1 MCNRQPDK
9 FKPLSDMQGFTFVEL
24 LVVLGIFAIAV
35 LAVAAMQVTSIN
47 TNASARMSGEASA
60 LAANQIEALMVLPYD
75 DDDLDPDPDLNP
87 HQITNGAYSVS
98 WDVTELDIDED
109 GTNDSK
115 KIVVTVQCAN
125 RNARDVRIEYI
136 KPEV

>member
-1 MCNRQPDK
+1 MR
-9 FKPLSDMQGFTFVEL
+9 GFTFVEL
-24 LVVLGIFAIAV
+24 LVVLAIFAIAV

-60 LAANQIEALMVLPYD
+60 LAANQVEALMVLPYD
-75 DDDLDPDPDLNP
+75 HSNLDPDLNP
-87 HQITNGAYSVS
+87 HQVTEGAYTVN
-98 WDVTELDIDED
+98 WNVTESDIDSD

-115 KIVVTVQCAN
+115 TIIVTVQCAN
-125 RNARDVRIEYI
+125 RNARDVSIQYI

>member
-1 MCNRQPDK
+1 MDNTQRMT
-9 FKPLSDMQGFTFVEL
+9 FKPTSDIRGFTFIEM
-24 LVVLGIFAIAV
+24 LVVLAIFSIAI

-60 LAANQIEALMVLPYD
+60 LAANQIEALMALPYD
-75 DDDLDPDPDLNP
+75 HSNLDPDLNT
-87 HQITNGAYSVS
+87 HQVINGAYTVS
-98 WDVTELDIDED
+98 WDVTVSDIDED

-115 KIVVTVQCAN
+115 TIIVTVQCAN
-125 RNARDVRIEYI
+125 PNANDVSLQYI

>member
-1 MCNRQPDK
+1 MHPD
-9 FKPLSDMQGFTFVEL
+9 PSIRLRLPSDMSGFTFVEL
-24 LVVLGIFAIAV
+24 LVVLAIFTIAV

-60 LAANQIEALMVLPYD
+60 LATNQLEALMALPYD
-75 DDDLDPDPDLNP
+75 HSNLDPGSSPFEVASGPYTVN
-87 HQITNGAYSVS
+87 
-98 WDVTELDIDED
+98 WDVTMSDIDDD

-115 KIVVTVQCAN
+115 SIRVTVQCAN
-125 RNARDVRIEYI
+125 PNAKDVSIQYI